1 MRETHRRG
9 TEQARRRYGSARLTY
24 ERRPA
29 TSTSENSVW
38 TKFAGFNVSALG
50 RSFFNGG
57 ASAQTRAHRPDG
69 QCKRIRLR
77 HLLCPATTCST
88 PMQVTRLLDR
98 VCCCQAFD
106 HPSGAFYLF
115 TGFAGKKRADERT
128 RTAASST
135 SDI

>member
-1 MRETHRRG
+1 MRETHRRA

-69 QCKRIRLR
+69 QCKRIRQR
-77 HLLCPATTCST
+77 HLLGPATTCST
-88 PMQVTRLLDR
+88 PMQGTRLWDSLLLTYCLQSPRHEHR
-98 VCCCQAFD
+98 V
-106 HPSGAFYLF
+106 LLVF
-115 TGFAGKKRADERT
+115 TGFAGKIESRRADSNR
-128 RTAASST
+128 
-135 SDI
+135 